1 MKALESMLEK
11 INMRKRSKTTG
22 GAITHEVFL
31 KYNEKGKDDQE
42 VIDNSLKLKIKNFR
56 EILKSLK

>member
-1 MKALESMLEK
+1 MLEK

-22 GAITHEVFL
+22 GDITHEVFL

-42 VIDNSLKLKIKNFR
+42 VIDNSLKFKIKNFR